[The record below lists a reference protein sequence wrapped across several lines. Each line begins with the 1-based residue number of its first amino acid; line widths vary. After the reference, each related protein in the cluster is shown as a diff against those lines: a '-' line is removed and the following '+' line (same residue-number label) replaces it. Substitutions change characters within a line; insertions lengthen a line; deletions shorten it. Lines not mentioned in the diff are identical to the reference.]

1 MSLLCL
7 NDKFIFKSHNT
18 NDVSIIIHL
27 IVRDENFLSSYRI
40 TKIQQILIILY
51 DHVAAR
57 KIRMCHLK
65 KN

>member
-40 TKIQQILIILY
+40 TKILIILY
-51 DHVAAR
+51 DQYSPD
-57 KIRMCHLK
+57 LSLL
-65 KN
+65 

>member
-27 IVRDENFLSSYRI
+27 IVRDENFLSPYHI
-40 TKIQQILIILY
+40 TKIQKILIILY
-51 DHVAAR
+51 DHVAT
-57 KIRMCHLK
+57 
-65 KN
+65 